1 MALSPQALTTIANVK
16 TYLDI
21 SDTSQDTK
29 IEQLINS
36 VSDDIACRC
45 NRVFLSA
52 ERTEKLAGN
61 GRQTLLLTYYPIT
74 DVKSVAANDMA
85 LTEATDFDV
94 FADEGSLF
102 KIKGVWPKLESYQML
117 RPPYIPELPFV
128 DENSLKRNIEVVY
141 TAGYILPYQA
151 TGGETPVVPTLP
163 YDIEMACIKM
173 VAADINRKGSEHE
186 KSENLGPLQSA
197 FLDNDYSESVLT
209 VLERYKRPVIV

>member
-1 MALSPQALTTIANVK
+1 MALSPQALTTVANVK
-16 TYLDI
+16 TYLGI
-21 SDTSQDTK
+21 SDTSQDAT

-52 ERTEKLAGN
+52 ERTEKLVGN

-74 DVKSVAANDMA
+74 DVKSVAVNDTA
-85 LTEATDFDV
+85 LTEVTDFDV
-94 FADEGSLF
+94 LADEGSLF
-102 KIKGVWPKLESYQML
+102 KIEGVWPKLENYQML
-117 RPPYIPELPFV
+117 RPPYIPEIPFA

-151 TGGETPVVPTLP
+151 SDGETPVVSTLP
-163 YDIEMACIKM
+163 YDLEMACIKM

-197 FLDNDYSESVLT
+197 FLDNDYSDSVLS

>member
-1 MALSPQALTTIANVK
+1 MALSVQALTTVANVK
-16 TYLDI
+16 TYLGITDA
-21 SDTSQDTK
+21 SQDAMIT
-29 IEQLINS
+29 QLINS
-36 VSDDIACRC
+36 VSDDIASRC

-61 GRQTLLLTYYPIT
+61 GRQALLLTFYPVT
-74 DVKSVAANDMA
+74 DVKSVTLNDTA
-85 LTEATDFDV
+85 LTAGTDFV
-94 FADEGSLF
+94 VEADEGYLF
-102 KIKGVWPKLESYQML
+102 KMEGVWPKIESGQTL
-117 RPPYIPELPFV
+117 RPPYIPELPLV

-151 TGGETPVVPTLP
+151 TTGANPIVSTLP
-163 YDIEMACIKM
+163 YDLEMACIKM

-197 FLDNDYSESVLT
+197 FLDSDYSESVLG

>member
-1 MALSPQALTTIANVK
+1 MALSTKALTTVANVK

-36 VSDDIACRC
+36 VSDDIASRC

-52 ERTEKLAGN
+52 ERTEKLTGN

-74 DVKSVAANDMA
+74 DVKSVTVDSAA
-85 LTEATDFDV
+85 LTEGTDFDV
-94 FADEGSLF
+94 LADEGSLF
-102 KIKGVWPKLESYQML
+102 KVNGVWTKPEVNQVF
-117 RPPYIPELPFV
+117 RPPYIPEIPYA
-128 DENSLKRNIEVVY
+128 DENSLKHNIEAVY

-151 TGGETPVVPTLP
+151 SSGETPVVPTLP
-163 YDIEMACIKM
+163 YDLEMACIKM
-173 VAADINRKGSEHE
+173 IAADINRKGSEHE

-197 FLDNDYSESVLT
+197 FLDNDYSDSVLS

>member
-1 MALSPQALTTIANVK
+1 MALSTQALTTIANVK

-21 SDTSQDTK
+21 SDTSQDSK

-36 VSDDIACRC
+36 VSDDIASRC

-52 ERTEKLAGN
+52 ERTEKLTGN

-74 DVKSVAANDMA
+74 DVKSVTANDTA

-94 FADEGSLF
+94 LADEGSLL
-102 KIKGVWPKLESYQML
+102 KIEGVWPKIESYQML
-117 RPPYIPELPFV
+117 RPPYIPELPYV
-128 DENSLKRNIEVVY
+128 DENSIKRNIEVVY

-151 TGGETPVVPTLP
+151 ASGETPVVPTLP

-173 VAADINRKGSEHE
+173 IAADINRKGSEHE

-197 FLDNDYSESVLT
+197 FLDSDYSDSVLS